1 WIDRE
6 DHVLMPALVT
16 YVLSHEDE
24 RRHDF
29 ALNSEAVLRNAWRR
43 IARIDGRHALR
54 HHRQLR
60 RRERRSRLPT
70 KERIAKR
77 YIAETR
83 CIRERR
89 RGCDVVHVI
98 ALHPLEERAKPATQH
113 GFASSRE
120 VIRET
125 HARHVGVEV
134 VLRHSARCSALP
146 GNRYA
151 VEIELR
157 TLEGLK
163 ARTDGRATARNGCTK
178 SAGARIERRN

>member
-1 WIDRE
+1 MSALLTKAGLEAVVARCGDICFLADSTKTREGPSEGGVRVGEVASGLHLAANCACWLRIRSRVATCRSSQRRGQREWIDRE

-70 KERIAKR
+70 KKRIAKR

-83 CIRERR
+83 CIRE
-89 RGCDVVHVI
+89 
-98 ALHPLEERAKPATQH
+98 
-113 GFASSRE
+113 
-120 VIRET
+120 
-125 HARHVGVEV
+125 
-134 VLRHSARCSALP
+134 
-146 GNRYA
+146 
-151 VEIELR
+151 
-157 TLEGLK
+157 
-163 ARTDGRATARNGCTK
+163 
-178 SAGARIERRN
+178 